1 MKKIK
6 KIIEKNDKV
15 NWIHNEKRIADE
27 DRHLNHLLFNKK
39 IEYNNLDQISMQGSE
54 GALMLK
60 EIHQLEGA
68 IIECNKIMDLI

>member
-1 MKKIK
+1 
-6 KIIEKNDKV
+6 
-15 NWIHNEKRIADE
+15 
-27 DRHLNHLLFNKK
+27 
-39 IEYNNLDQISMQGSE
+39 MQGSE